1 MCGNRLMTWKL
12 CAANEEDLRRAGLKM
27 GDIIKIRTLRGS
39 QNEEELNSSFSSIES
54 DNDKTSRPK
63 PLQETLIQR
72 VRSLQ

>member
-1 MCGNRLMTWKL
+1 MTWKL

-54 DNDKTSRPK
+54 DNDKTARPQ

-72 VRSLQ
+72 VRSLR